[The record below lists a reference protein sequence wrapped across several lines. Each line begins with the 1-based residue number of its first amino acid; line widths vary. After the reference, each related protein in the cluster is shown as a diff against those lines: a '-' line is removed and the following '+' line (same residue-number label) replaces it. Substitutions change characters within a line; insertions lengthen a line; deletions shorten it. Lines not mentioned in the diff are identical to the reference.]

1 MSTNQQYVLNKDRNR
16 DAEINDIPTLSVNH
30 AMPWVEKYR
39 PSCFEDIVLE
49 PMNRTI
55 LSNIL
60 KTNYFP
66 NLLFYGPPGTGK
78 TTTIINLVNA
88 YQEKLMLKL
97 LHFLLSSLIQINFY
111 MIINN

>member
-1 MSTNQQYVLNKDRNR
+1 MDSSNPSISTAQT
-16 DAEINDIPTLSVNH
+16 INN

-39 PSCFEDIVLE
+39 PSCFDEIVLD

-66 NLLFYGPPGTGK
+66 NLLFLE
-78 TTTIINLVNA
+78 ILEFLNLYFKKNL
-88 YQEKLMLKL
+88 EK
-97 LHFLLSSLIQINFY
+97 
-111 MIINN
+111 

>member
-1 MSTNQQYVLNKDRNR
+1 MTTTMTTTMATTTASVVREEAPYSK
-16 DAEINDIPTLSVNH
+16 ND

-39 PSCFEDIVLE
+39 PSCFDEIVLD

-60 KTNYFP
+60 ETNYFP

-88 YQEKLMLKL
+88 YQSKLNMRNRGLMIL
-97 LHFLLSSLIQINFY
+97 SLIHI
-111 MIINN
+111 